1 MKNIPVKI
9 GWELLIP
16 LNLIFI
22 FMIISGFTD
31 EKISAVVTGFII
43 LVFINYTFFSIRY
56 CIDEQN
62 FLHIKNGIFGT
73 TKIPVNA
80 IYKIEKTWNPLSSPA
95 PSIFGRMEI
104 YWKKYNYII
113 ISPKDFNDFKNE
125 LLKINPNITVKE

>member
-16 LNLIFI
+16 LNLIFT

-104 YWKKYNYII
+104 YWKKYDYII

-125 LLKINPNITVKE
+125 LLKINSNITIKE